1 MVIAA
6 MVIKNMEI
14 RNYKHLS
21 HECVLNGHHFAE
33 ICLEIR
39 LRYTKIGSKIT
50 NMLENASQSI
60 ACDFDTSQGL

>member
-6 MVIKNMEI
+6 MVIKNMEL
-14 RNYKHLS
+14 RNYKHIS

-33 ICLEIR
+33 IR

-50 NMLENASQSI
+50 KMLENASQSI